1 MTTLR
6 ASAVQIV
13 SAPVGW
19 ACHDIIRDPFY
30 LGYVGLALLSRTP
43 HGEAAGR
50 AGLGPL
56 FPLSIMA
63 GTDKTKN
70 QVLGPAPIAVL
81 VSPQLG
87 ENIGTA
93 ARAMANFGLHEM
105 RLVDPRDGWPNEKAL
120 TSSSGANWIIENA
133 TVQATLPEALT
144 DVNYVY
150 ATTARPR
157 GMIKEVITPEQAGH
171 DMRKRV
177 ARGERVAILFGRER
191 TGLSNDEISMAD
203 VIVTAPVNPAF
214 ASINIAQAVLLMGYE
229 WYKGQAETL
238 GQQTPEL
245 AALEG
250 PGLQTPDTRPATKEE
265 LFGFFDHLERELDI
279 AGFFKTEDKKP
290 GMLRNIRNLFGRA
303 ELTEQ
308 EVRSLR
314 GIVSSLTRMHE
325 RRKELREKEQGE
337 G

>member
-30 LGYVGLALLSRTP
+30 LGYVGLALLSHTP

-144 DVNYVY
+144 DVNHVY

>member
-1 MTTLR
+1 
-6 ASAVQIV
+6 
-13 SAPVGW
+13 
-19 ACHDIIRDPFY
+19 
-30 LGYVGLALLSRTP
+30 
-43 HGEAAGR
+43 
-50 AGLGPL
+50 
-56 FPLSIMA
+56 MA

-70 QVLGPAPIAVL
+70 QVLRPAPIAVL
-81 VSPQLG
+81 VNPQLG

-93 ARAMANFGLHEM
+93 ARAMANFGLHEL
-105 RLVDPRDGWPNEKAL
+105 RLVDPRDGWPNAKAL

-133 TVQATLPEALT
+133 AVHATLPEALK

-157 GMIKEVITPEQAGH
+157 GMVKEVITPEQAGH
-171 DMRKRV
+171 DMRLRV
-177 ARGERVAILFGRER
+177 GRGERVAILFGRER
-191 TGLSNDEISMAD
+191 TGLDNDEISMAD

-229 WYKGQAETL
+229 WYKDQAETL

-245 AALEG
+245 PALEG
-250 PGLQTPDTRPATKEE
+250 PGLQTPDTRLATKEE
-265 LFGFFDHLERELDI
+265 LFGFFDHIERELDV

-290 GMLRNIRNLFGRA
+290 GMMRNIRNLFARA
-303 ELTEQ
+303 ALTEQ

-314 GIVSSLTRMHE
+314 GIISSLTRAHE
-325 RRKELREKEQGE
+325 RRREQREKERGE

>member
-1 MTTLR
+1 
-6 ASAVQIV
+6 
-13 SAPVGW
+13 
-19 ACHDIIRDPFY
+19 
-30 LGYVGLALLSRTP
+30 
-43 HGEAAGR
+43 
-50 AGLGPL
+50 
-56 FPLSIMA
+56 MA

-81 VSPQLG
+81 VNPQLG

-105 RLVDPRDGWPNEKAL
+105 RLMDPRDGWPNEKAL

-133 TVQATLPEALT
+133 AVHQTLDDCLK

-157 GMIKEVITPEQAGH
+157 GMIKEVITPEQAGA
-171 DMRKRV
+171 DMRARV
-177 ARGERVAILFGRER
+177 ARGEKVAILFGRER
-191 TGLSNDEISMAD
+191 TGLNNDEISKAD

-214 ASINIAQAVLLMGYE
+214 ASINIAQAVLLMSYE
-229 WYKGQAETL
+229 WYKDQAESL
-238 GQQTPEL
+238 GQKTPEL
-245 AALEG
+245 PALEG

-265 LFGFFDHLERELDI
+265 LFGFFDHLEHELDV

-290 GMLRNIRNLFGRA
+290 GMMRNIRNVFGRA

-314 GIVSSLTRMHE
+314 GIVSSLTRAHE
-325 RRKELREKEQGE
+325 KRREQREKDLLAKETGE

>member
-1 MTTLR
+1 
-6 ASAVQIV
+6 
-13 SAPVGW
+13 
-19 ACHDIIRDPFY
+19 
-30 LGYVGLALLSRTP
+30 
-43 HGEAAGR
+43 
-50 AGLGPL
+50 
-56 FPLSIMA
+56 MA

-133 TVQATLPEALT
+133 TVQATLPEALA
-144 DVNYVY
+144 DVNHVY

-171 DMRKRV
+171 DMRERV

-229 WYKGQAETL
+229 WYKGLAETL